1 MCLCLHVVYI
11 ACASYV
17 YVWHMYL
24 CVPLGGLPVSLSLYM
39 CSTYLCGFLCVLVS
53 LCTVWYG
60 LILMEALSKCVPVH
74 LCVCVCVV
82 HAFLCMCAL
91 IEV

>member
-1 MCLCLHVVYI
+1 MCGVCFYEQDVGGMCLCLHVVYI

-39 CSTYLCGFLCVLVS
+39 CSTYVCGFLCVLVS
-53 LCTVWYG
+53 LRAVW
-60 LILMEALSKCVPVH
+60 
-74 LCVCVCVV
+74 
-82 HAFLCMCAL
+82 CM
-91 IEV
+91 V